1 MVKVLLLPCLQR
13 GVKIHF
19 CGPLKDL
26 VGIESYFQQFQCPKH
41 YIYHTYAYE
50 SQMTSVAGY
59 KFQCLNFYCM
69 GQGMVLLFLA
79 HQSIDIH

>member
-1 MVKVLLLPCLQR
+1 MNEIICIYEVLLLPCLQR

-41 YIYHTYAYE
+41 YIYHTR
-50 SQMTSVAGY
+50 
-59 KFQCLNFYCM
+59 
-69 GQGMVLLFLA
+69 
-79 HQSIDIH
+79 